1 MRLRSVLGLLAYAGI
16 SQGMTCHP
24 PIIPVAAYMPVVPMM
39 RPTGSVTV
47 SGVGGGGLGV
57 IGPRFE
63 ERDSLSTTTFGGAGR
78 VELHALDG
86 VSFALSGG
94 AVGPLGI
101 NGGTAPFRGAAHGV
115 FEARFRVRE
124 RHSAFIN
131 AGGGAQMW
139 VQDGQYAACG
149 SLPCPTDN
157 TPSATVLSPIVSL
170 NGGFGATWIQGT
182 SVDWYS
188 NFSLG
193 FTYGTAF
200 VVSGPV
206 SAPTVRAVPD
216 FSASLLVS
224 TGLRITIVRDARS
237 RVRWS
242 LLLDLAAL
250 GRTEP
255 LAAGIFTIGTS
266 VDFDQAMPR
275 PQPGVQRLERE

>member
-1 MRLRSVLGLLAYAGI
+1 MRLRSVFGVFAFAGS

-24 PIIPVAAYMPVVPMM
+24 PIVPVAAYMPVAPMM

-47 SGVGGGGLGV
+47 SGVGGGGMGV

-63 ERDSLSTTTFGGAGR
+63 ERATLPATTFGGAGR

-86 VSFALSGG
+86 VSYALSGG
-94 AVGPLGI
+94 AVRLVGFD
-101 NGGTAPFRGAAHGV
+101 GGTAPFRGAAHGV

-131 AGGGAQMW
+131 VGGGAQMW
-139 VQDGQYAACG
+139 VQDGEYVACA
-149 SLPCPTDN
+149 SLPCPTNN
-157 TPSATVLSPIVSL
+157 TPSATVLSPIASL
-170 NGGFGATWIQGT
+170 NGGFGVTWVRVA
-182 SVDWYS
+182 SADWYS
-188 NFSLG
+188 NFSAG

-200 VVSGPV
+200 IVSGPV

-224 TGLRITIVRDARS
+224 MGLRATLLRDARS